1 MLPSIF
7 SPILIFTPIIS
18 FPLLYIGWMA
28 TAPIQ
33 SPPSCPVKELAFNEC
48 FMALTSSSSILW
60 VYVFLLGLFHS
71 VMLPRRHIGS
81 NIFFSIDLGVW
92 GAVCFDASIF
102 LLEPSCTSLCEEC
115 CVDSGCGVGDGSA
128 FGGAWLFF
136 PKNLLSQ
143 WIVHI
148 YPYKYYIW

>member
-7 SPILIFTPIIS
+7 SPILIFAPIIS
-18 FPLLYIGWMA
+18 SPLLYIGWMA
-28 TAPIQ
+28 TAPTW
-33 SPPSCPVKELAFNEC
+33 SSPSCPVKELAFNEC

-92 GAVCFDASIF
+92 GASIS
-102 LLEPSCTSLCEEC
+102 LPEPSCTSLCEEC
-115 CVDSGCGVGDGSA
+115 CVASGCGVGDGSA
-128 FGGAWLFF
+128 FGGAWLYF
-136 PKNLLSQ
+136 PKYLLSH

-148 YPYKYYIW
+148 SPYNYYI